1 MPNGICA
8 AVDAMLLLSCRGH
21 GARALPF
28 GGGAGALPFGPG
40 ALPFGP
46 GAFPFG
52 GGGGA
57 GGRDVRGGT
66 PLDDTPAGCIDW
78 SSGVK
83 AARMPE
89 YLGVSLVCASVGAG
103 AGTFADAAA
112 VAAAAFPFLRCL
124 NTMSTPTRHMAS
136 CPKRTCQ

>member
-89 YLGVSLVCASVGAG
+89 YLGVSLVCASVGAVL
-103 AGTFADAAA
+103 ALSPMLLRLMLLLLLLRLLL
-112 VAAAAFPFLRCL
+112 FPF
-124 NTMSTPTRHMAS
+124 SAAS
-136 CPKRTCQ
+136 IR